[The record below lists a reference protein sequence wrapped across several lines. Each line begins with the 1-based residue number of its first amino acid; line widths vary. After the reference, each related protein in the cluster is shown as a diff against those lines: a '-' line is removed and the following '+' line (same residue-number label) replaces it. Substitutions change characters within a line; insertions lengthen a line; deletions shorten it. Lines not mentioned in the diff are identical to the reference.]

1 MVHWTITACVG
12 VPASSDDV
20 TLVISDDKDV
30 RSMTVYILYMQVIW
44 LHRFMFSVQ
53 LYNYRKN
60 YQIKHIKLR

>member
-44 LHRFMFSVQ
+44 LHRFMSAVH
-53 LYNYRKN
+53 LYNYRKI
-60 YQIKHIKLR
+60 IKSKILS